1 MTVVLDITC
10 VIGGEVLVPQK
21 ENVEQVDVGPV
32 FQVYELIWFAS
43 PD

>member
-1 MTVVLDITC
+1 MTVVLDVTC

-21 ENVEQVDVGPV
+21 ETSSRVDVEPV